1 MNFIKLK
8 DQFFFTEEDVKEVGT
23 PSISN
28 DAIRIFPID
37 LDNAKLQQIY
47 NLMPVHARHLLTI
60 SGVKIT
66 GQLPPHI
73 DDAKTSILVYVSTE
87 GVRTQFYKLKTSNPK
102 ILHESTLSG
111 STASTEI
118 SKIAYKPETY
128 SWADLSK
135 DDSYVANNY
144 DAYCMNGTSIHTII
158 PGITREINRT
168 FILVTFANTSF
179 DSVVSLLK
187 ETNSI

>member
-8 DQFFFTEEDVKEVGT
+8 DQFFFTEEDLKEVGT
-23 PSISN
+23 PAISN
-28 DAIRIFPID
+28 EAIRIFPID
-37 LDNAKLQQIY
+37 LDNTKLQQIY
-47 NLMPVHARHLLTI
+47 NLMPVHARHLLSI
-60 SGVKIT
+60 SGVRIT
-66 GQLPPHI
+66 GLLPPHI
-73 DDAKTSILVYVSTE
+73 DDAKTSILVYVNT
-87 GVRTQFYKLKTSNPK
+87 GGIRTQFYKFKTSNPK
-102 ILHESTLSG
+102 IVYESTLDG

-118 SKIAYKPETY
+118 SKTAYKPETY

-144 DAYCMNGTSIHTII
+144 DAYCVNGSSIHAIM
-158 PGITREINRT
+158 PDVTREINRT